1 MEYYSTVEDVIKY
14 SGVNYEHLG
23 FASESKLETLVGNY
37 LKQVKSLIDRNRG
50 RDLIRDLDFGDK
62 VILANAEKK
71 WTGVNCT
78 VKITTLDTYETN
90 IMPYYG
96 DVYAVNEWTITD
108 TGELIAYTAVNEDL
122 SKAKTLDLDVMSYD
136 RDLENGELKIVLSD
150 DEECSNIIKTIDLPL
165 LYQYEWKKCRSYLG
179 MDTSLSNI
187 KSIGIKQTNIG
198 NYLYV
203 GNVYTKVIPEGIHNI
218 AMRACANM
226 VKLAYLNRESPVIRI
241 EDLNATLVVDQI
253 LTPELKAE
261 LRMYAKKPNFNF
273 SRVEGKI
280 NEL

>member
-1 MEYYSTVEDVIKY
+1 
-14 SGVNYEHLG
+14 
-23 FASESKLETLVGNY
+23 
-37 LKQVKSLIDRNRG
+37 
-50 RDLIRDLDFGDK
+50 
-62 VILANAEKK
+62 
-71 WTGVNCT
+71 
-78 VKITTLDTYETN
+78 
-90 IMPYYG
+90 
-96 DVYAVNEWTITD
+96 
-108 TGELIAYTAVNEDL
+108 
-122 SKAKTLDLDVMSYD
+122 
-136 RDLENGELKIVLSD
+136 
-150 DEECSNIIKTIDLPL
+150 
-165 LYQYEWKKCRSYLG
+165 
-179 MDTSLSNI
+179 MDTSLSSI